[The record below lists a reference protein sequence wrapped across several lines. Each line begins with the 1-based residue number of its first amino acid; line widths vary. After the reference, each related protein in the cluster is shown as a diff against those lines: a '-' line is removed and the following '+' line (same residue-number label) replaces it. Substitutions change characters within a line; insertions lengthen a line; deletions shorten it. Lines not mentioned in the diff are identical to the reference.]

1 MAEQN
6 AGPPGLEDSPSDVE
20 EFLRDAVEMSDVAD
34 PDLGDVQA
42 APGEVV
48 GVVDGVEFRHLTD
61 ETDHVLPIEDESG
74 RVIGR
79 GSFPDGELGK
89 PSEGP
94 PGVDPGE
101 GD

>member
-1 MAEQN
+1 MAERN
-6 AGPPGLEDSPSDVE
+6 AGPPALEDSPSDVE
-20 EFLRDAVEMSDVAD
+20 EFLHDAVEMSEVAD

-48 GVVDGVEFRHLTD
+48 GVVDGVEVRHLTD

-79 GSFPDGELGK
+79 DSFPDGELGET
-89 PSEGP
+89 SEGGP
-94 PGVDPGE
+94 RVDPGE
-101 GD
+101 DD